1 MADLTPH
8 HWQPIL
14 IQQTGTIPWNRLSGA
29 SRFDLTKTIGKK
41 DMTDLC
47 GAGAIQDLHSK
58 FFLEAVINL
67 HRQDLSR

>member
-1 MADLTPH
+1 MTYLPFRDRLSILVQ
-8 HWQPIL
+8 QPDSI
-14 IQQTGTIPWNRLSGA
+14 TRYRLSGTA
-29 SRFDLTKTIGKK
+29 RFDLTKTIGKK

-47 GAGAIQDLHSK
+47 GTGAIQDLHSK